1 MASNEQTYSAEFKK
15 EVAQKALD
23 QSKKNLDKLANE
35 YDVPVSVILMWA
47 TELEKGGNEVFESS
61 EEEQRDISHAHEDSE
76 DVDVEISSEQVA
88 ESVDHGVMADKLNYK
103 RLVFWSVF
111 GTVLV
116 IIFVRALF
124 EMYQYNM
131 QLTQERV
138 SSESEYH
145 QVNKMKEEGQQQLN
159 SFGVVDLE
167 NGIYR
172 IPIDSAINKM
182 AADEE

>member
-1 MASNEQTYSAEFKK
+1 MASEKKKYTAEFKK
-15 EVAQKALD
+15 EVASKAL
-23 QSKKNLDKLANE
+23 NLSRPQLDELSEE
-35 YDVPVSVILMWA
+35 YDVPVSMIQLWA
-47 TELEKGGNEVFESS
+47 SKLQNAINESENVFESS
-61 EEEQRDISHAHEDSE
+61 EAAEKASSEHEEI
-76 DVDVEISSEQVA
+76 DVEITSQRVA
-88 ESVDHGVMADKLNYK
+88 KSVEHGVMDDKLNYK

-116 IIFVRALF
+116 IVFVQALF
-124 EMYQYNM
+124 EMFQYNQ

-138 SSESEYH
+138 SAESEYY
-145 QVNKMKEEGQQQLN
+145 QVNELKKEANKQLD

-172 IPIDSAINKM
+172 IPIDSAINEM

>member
-1 MASNEQTYSAEFKK
+1 MASEEKQYTAAFKK

-23 QSKKNLDKLANE
+23 QNKKNLDKLSDE

-47 TELEKGGNEVFESS
+47 TELEKGGEDVFETPEETEES
-61 EEEQRDISHAHEDSE
+61 EEIQTE
-76 DVDVEISSEQVA
+76 VDVEITNQKVA
-88 ESVDHGVMADKLNYK
+88 DSVEHGVMLDQLNYK

-111 GTVLV
+111 GIILVL
-116 IIFVRALF
+116 IFVQALF
-124 EMYQYNM
+124 EMYEYNR
-131 QLTQERV
+131 QVTQERV
-138 SSESEYH
+138 SAESEYYQANQLKKQAH
-145 QVNKMKEEGQQQLN
+145 QQLD

-172 IPIDSAINKM
+172 IPIDSAINEM